1 MSNPRLIAIL
11 ALTLLA
17 RPLFAE
23 DANPFDRR
31 GSISLSL
38 GTGILYGQAQE
49 LVYAYSTGDELLS
62 KLLWPLKPL
71 VFSSYGLRFEA
82 GGGEAW
88 PYLELDFFS
97 GLYMKTGTIENF
109 DWLGEPGELTNYS
122 AHDSYTERS
131 FVADAQFGVVNS
143 VTENVTLSTA
153 LGVEYMTFFWTA
165 RDGYLEYPPGSD
177 PVRAWGTGISYEQ
190 TWLSLYLYLGVRYES
205 SRWGS
210 SLGVRV
216 SPLSWTRGVD
226 NHFMRDSY
234 GAIPVNGLQFVDTM
248 DGSFGVEPLGELSFV
263 VNGSTALTLSASF
276 KYQSP
281 ARGDTRIRAIATED
295 DVPDPALGAV
305 KNGAGASISWLR
317 IGVGFRT
324 SFP

>member
-1 MSNPRLIAIL
+1 MCNPRLIAIL
-11 ALTLLA
+11 TLTLLV

-23 DANPFDRR
+23 DANSSDRR
-31 GSISLSL
+31 GSISVSL

-49 LVYAYSTGDELLS
+49 LVYAFSTGDELLS
-62 KLLWPLKPL
+62 KLHWPLKPL
-71 VFSSYGLRFEA
+71 VISSYGLRFEA
-82 GGGEAW
+82 GVGEAW
-88 PYLELDFFS
+88 PYLELGFLS
-97 GLYMKTGTIENF
+97 GLYMRTGTIENF
-109 DWLGEPGELTNYS
+109 DWLGAPGELTNYS
-122 AHDSYTERS
+122 AHDNYTERS

-165 RDGYLEYPPGSD
+165 RDGYLEYPPGSE
-177 PVRAWGTGISYEQ
+177 PERVWGTGISYEQ
-190 TWLSLYLYLGVRYES
+190 TWLSLYVFLGFKYGDA
-205 SRWGS
+205 RWNS
-210 SLGVRV
+210 SLGVRL

-226 NHFMRDSY
+226 NHFMR
-234 GAIPVNGLQFVDTM
+234 ALEFVDTM
-248 DGSFGVEPLGELSFV
+248 DGSFGAEPIGEVSFV
-263 VNGSTALTLSASF
+263 MSGSTVLTLSTSF

-295 DVPDPALGAV
+295 DVPNPLLGEV

-317 IGVGFRT
+317 IGIGFRT